1 MILIIVCLKIV
12 RIVIIIS
19 IMLKFINFSLKFII
33 IFFSI
38 IIFFVFSTL
47 WYFSVGLPD
56 YKKLS
61 NYQPPIS
68 SRVYSEDKK
77 LIAEYA
83 IEKRL
88 FIPFESIP
96 DKVVNAFLSAEDK
109 NFFKH
114 PGIDAK
120 GILRAIIKNIKN
132 ISQNKRL
139 EGASTITQ
147 QVAKNFLLTNE
158 VSFKRKV
165 KEAILAFRIERAYT
179 KERILELYL
188 NQIYLGQG
196 TYGIAAASLEYFDKS
211 VKDLNYSESALLAAL
226 PKAPSKYNPY
236 KYPEI
241 AKFRRDLVIENLEE
255 NKFISKKEMFNL
267 KNKQLKL
274 NKRKIEII
282 NEANSYTEE
291 VRRKV
296 KDTYGFEKLYSQGL
310 SISTPL
316 RINYQI
322 QALKSLRKGIEEYD
336 RRQGWRGPIVNRIK
350 NKNWQ
355 NIISKYQI
363 DPTLNWNLAE
373 ITFLNN
379 DEIKF
384 QIIDKKEE
392 IIKGNLFLKDIGW
405 TIPKNKKIQNIH
417 KVGDVIF
424 VKKYK
429 NFWKL
434 KQYPRVNGGIIAL
447 DPFTGDVLSL
457 VGGFNYKTSEFNRV
471 TQAKRQPGSAF
482 KPIVYAAAL
491 EKGFAPNSI
500 VLDAPFVESQ
510 GVGLK
515 NWKPENYGK
524 KFYGPSTFRKGI
536 EYSRNLMTV
545 RIAKILGLEEIL
557 NLSKKLN
564 IYEEIPELL
573 SVSLGAAE
581 TTLINLTSAYAP
593 FVNGGLKIEPKLIS
607 RIQDRRGKTIY
618 QKKDRKCVGC
628 DKFIKNEIELPKI
641 ENDSERVLS
650 EETAYQMTSILQ
662 GTVERG
668 TAKKLRS
675 LKAPLAGKTG
685 TTNDNYDAWFIG
697 FSSNLVIGVYI
708 GYDNPKSLGKF
719 ETGSKVALPIF
730 KDFVENALYK
740 EDFKEFQIPENIYLT
755 LLNYDTGLK
764 AAAGEKKVII
774 EALKLKDINKIDN
787 NKLFFTNSG
796 DKIVKFRQFY

>member
-1 MILIIVCLKIV
+1 MI
-12 RIVIIIS
+12 
-19 IMLKFINFSLKFII
+19 KFINFSVKFTI
-33 IFFSI
+33 IFFVVL
-38 IIFFVFSTL
+38 IFFVFSTL

-68 SRVYSEDKK
+68 SRVYSKDSK

-83 IEKRL
+83 LEKRL

-96 DKVVNAFLSAEDK
+96 KKVINSFLSAEDK
-109 NFFKH
+109 NFFSH

-120 GILRAIIKNIKN
+120 GILRAIIKNINN

-158 VSFKRKV
+158 VSFKRKI

-211 VKDLNYSESALLAAL
+211 IKELNYSEAALLAAL

-236 KYPEI
+236 KYPKVS
-241 AKFRRDLVIENLEE
+241 KFRRNLVLENLEQ
-255 NKFISKKEMFNL
+255 NNFISKKKLNEL
-267 KNKQLKL
+267 KASELKL
-274 NKRKIEII
+274 KRKRIEIV

-291 VRRKV
+291 VRRIV
-296 KDTYGFEKLYSQGL
+296 KDIYGFEKLYSQGL

-316 RINYQI
+316 NINYQI
-322 QALKSLRKGIEEYD
+322 QALKSLRKGIEDYD
-336 RRQGWRGPIVNRIK
+336 RRQGWRGPITNKFK

-355 NIISKYQI
+355 KKILQNKL
-363 DPTLNWNLAE
+363 DPTLNWHLAE
-373 ITFLNN
+373 ITSFENN
-379 DEIKF
+379 NVRFE
-384 QIIDKKEE
+384 IIDKKKDKTKG
-392 IIKGNLFLKDIGW
+392 ILTYQNIKW
-405 TIPKNKKIQNIH
+405 SIPKNKSLQDIH
-417 KVGDVIF
+417 KIGDIIF
-424 VKKYK
+424 VKKNN
-429 NFWKL
+429 NFWLL
-434 KQYPRVNGGIIAL
+434 KQYPKVNGGIVAL
-447 DPFTGDVLSL
+447 DPFTGEVLAL
-457 VGGFNYKTSEFNRV
+457 VGGFNFKVSEFNRV

-500 VLDAPFVESQ
+500 ILDAPFVESQ

-564 IYEEIPELL
+564 VYEEIPELL

-581 TTLINLTSAYAP
+581 TTLMNLTSAYAP
-593 FVNGGLKIEPKLIS
+593 FVNGGKKIEPKLIS
-607 RIQDRRGKTIY
+607 RIQDRRGRTIF
-618 QKKDRKCVGC
+618 QNQNRKCIGC
-628 DKFIKNEIELPKI
+628 DKFINEEIVLPKI
-641 ENDSERVLS
+641 ENSNEQVIS
-650 EETAYQMTSILQ
+650 EESAYQMTSILQ
-662 GTVERG
+662 GAVKRG

-675 LKAPLAGKTG
+675 LKVPLAGKTG

-697 FSSNLVIGVYI
+697 FSSDLIIGVYI
-708 GYDNPKSLGKF
+708 GYDQPKTLGKF
-719 ETGSKVALPIF
+719 ETGSKAALPVF
-730 KDFVENALYK
+730 KDFVEKALYK
-740 EDFKEFQIPENIYLT
+740 EDFKEFHIPENIYLT
-755 LLNYDTGLK
+755 SLNYDTGLK
-764 AAAGEKKVII
+764 SSAGEKNVII
-774 EALKLKDINKIDN
+774 EALKLRDINNIDN
-787 NKLFFTNSG
+787 NNLISVNSR
-796 DKIVKFRQFY
+796 DKKVKFRQFY